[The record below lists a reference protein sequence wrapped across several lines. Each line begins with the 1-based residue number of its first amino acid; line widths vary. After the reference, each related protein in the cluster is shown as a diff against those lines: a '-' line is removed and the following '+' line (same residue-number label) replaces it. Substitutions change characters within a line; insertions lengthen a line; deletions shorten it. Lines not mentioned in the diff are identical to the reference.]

1 MGCCTQGPEGQ
12 TLSEMTVVVPKGG
25 AMGGYPHT
33 RGSALCWGQ
42 MGSAPSGGQQG
53 SGSGYSSTSFPRL
66 ISANF
71 LNLGPRVSKKLSSKS
86 SPMKLQQPT
95 EPAGEPTPS
104 IS

>member
-1 MGCCTQGPEGQ
+1 MGPV
-12 TLSEMTVVVPKGG
+12 L
-25 AMGGYPHT
+25 
-33 RGSALCWGQ
+33 
-42 MGSAPSGGQQG
+42 SGGHKG
-53 SGSGYSSTSFPRL
+53 SRSGYGSTFFPRV

-104 IS
+104 LSYMSKQSLDGRPSSSSA